1 MVFYTLPMSPTS
13 RTCPTRPTSFTAGA
27 SLQLVPNSEFKILL
41 LRLALPLVR
50 YPLWQTL
57 RVCQSFSEA
66 SPSQVPPVSPVS
78 QVPKICPCGSHSHLP
93 QKSACAA
100 RTPTGASLQLVPN
113 SKFRIQNS
121 KFSSCGWRLTPKT
134 LSSPKE
140 WRFNTQSTKVSIP
153 LPTVMTFI
161 FNEV

>member
-1 MVFYTLPMSPTS
+1 MSPTS

-113 SKFRIQNS
+113 SKFKIQNS
-121 KFSSCGWRLTPKT
+121 KFKILLLRLAPNAQNSLFPKRMAVQYPKHEGKYT
-134 LSSPKE
+134 LAHGDD
-140 WRFNTQSTKVSIP
+140 FHFQ
-153 LPTVMTFI
+153 
-161 FNEV
+161 